1 MRLLILLFIFQF
13 INFCNTIDYKS
24 INSQN
29 PLLDKIEKIVI
40 SKAKSNSLNGISIAV
55 VESNKNLFLSGYGMG
70 SKKKN
75 LEINDST
82 LFKVGSISKVFT
94 ALLIMKLVETGKLN
108 LDKTIDTYI
117 KEFSINKRYIS
128 STQIF
133 ANY

>member
-94 ALLIMKLVETGKLN
+94 ALLIMKLV
-108 LDKTIDTYI
+108 
-117 KEFSINKRYIS
+117 
-128 STQIF
+128 
-133 ANY
+133 